1 MQEFVFK
8 YAKAKKIFFVFAP
21 PLKFFQIPRNFC
33 KKPKGHHKFT
43 SMGVTILLRL
53 KSEAKFT
60 AENTLRKGGF
70 IMSEEKIK
78 IPSQRLGTF
87 IPHKTRLILN
97 CLSDE
102 QYGRILRQ
110 LDDYAFKGITPEF
123 DNPMEEGMFGFLN
136 STTTMMKHITEK
148 S

>member
-1 MQEFVFK
+1 
-8 YAKAKKIFFVFAP
+8 
-21 PLKFFQIPRNFC
+21 
-33 KKPKGHHKFT
+33 
-43 SMGVTILLRL
+43 MGVTILLRL

-123 DNPMEEGMFGFLN
+123 DNPMEEGMFGFL
-136 STTTMMKHITEK
+136 KQYDDYDEAHYREIVEK
-148 S
+148 RRIAGKKGAESRWNKAAE